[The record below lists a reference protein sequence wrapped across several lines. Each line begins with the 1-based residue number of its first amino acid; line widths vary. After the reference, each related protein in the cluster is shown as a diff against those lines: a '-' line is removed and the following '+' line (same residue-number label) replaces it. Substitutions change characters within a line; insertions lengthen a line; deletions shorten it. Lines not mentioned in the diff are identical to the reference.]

1 MHMVDESIEL
11 DVPVHV
17 AYQQW
22 TQFEK
27 FPEFMESV
35 KEVKRLDE
43 THLHWVIEIGG
54 RELAWDAEITEQ
66 QTDELIAWKST
77 SGELNAGVVTFHPL
91 DSDRCRLDVEMNYVA
106 EGLIEGMGSALRWDT
121 RSVKANLDR
130 FKERIERQSGKD
142 GSSPVGN
149 EKPIRKRGSARP
161 RHVKSETPLADLTVA
176 DAMHVGVYTCQR
188 SLPLRDAARMMV
200 MRGIHCLVVT
210 EPDDDRAPSNGLW
223 GVLTAVDL
231 LSALGAA
238 TLDNATAGDCAASP
252 TGVVSPQTPLQNAAR
267 LMHHHGVDHLVV
279 VESDSMRP
287 TGVLSSLDVA
297 AAIASLS
304 QSESGPAQP
313 TAAKGAAA

>member
-1 MHMVDESIEL
+1 MVDESIEL

-161 RHVKSETPLADLTVA
+161 RHVKS
-176 DAMHVGVYTCQR
+176 
-188 SLPLRDAARMMV
+188 
-200 MRGIHCLVVT
+200 
-210 EPDDDRAPSNGLW
+210 
-223 GVLTAVDL
+223 
-231 LSALGAA
+231 
-238 TLDNATAGDCAASP
+238 
-252 TGVVSPQTPLQNAAR
+252 
-267 LMHHHGVDHLVV
+267 
-279 VESDSMRP
+279 
-287 TGVLSSLDVA
+287 
-297 AAIASLS
+297 
-304 QSESGPAQP
+304 
-313 TAAKGAAA
+313 